1 MVVYTMQNTS
11 KTRAGLVP
19 ATSNEIPFDITTE
32 KAQAYLSD
40 RIASVINKVNA
51 ASEKNKQREIPEI
64 ALATSRFSTKFAPL
78 VVAFSMDALDKKN
91 SYNVPDIFNPEP
103 DDNSVKLREEIYSVI
118 YPYLY
123 NSEDCK
129 AFFTNQSKHDLL
141 ITTKAAREIK
151 AASRFSIAEEKD
163 GGRKV
168 RYVQALIDPL
178 RLFHDMLTTDGAK
191 EKFSVR
197 IVSVEKIHDVNYRY
211 KVMKQFKKGGAGPE
225 KATIAKYLAKSI
237 HK

>member
-1 MVVYTMQNTS
+1 MNNFSS
-11 KTRAGLVP
+11 KTRAGLSP
-19 ATSNEIPFDITTE
+19 ASSNEIPFDITTE
-32 KAQAYLSD
+32 KAASYLSD
-40 RIASVINKVNA
+40 RIASVINKINA
-51 ASEKNKQREIPEI
+51 ETAKSGKGRTLEVPEI

-78 VVAFSMDALDKKN
+78 VIAFSMDALDKKN
-91 SYNVPDIFNPEP
+91 SYNVPDIFSPEP
-103 DDNSVKLREEIYSVI
+103 DDNSVKLREEIYSVV

-178 RLFHDMLTTDGAK
+178 RLFHDMLTADGTK
-191 EKFSVR
+191 EKFAVR

-211 KVMKQFKKGGAGPE
+211 KVMKQFKKNGAGPE
-225 KATIAKYLAKSI
+225 KASIARYLAKSI